1 MILNK
6 LRVADHGP
14 PSAIARNRKFES
26 ISLQRRVSCEPD
38 LFDTHRGTRSSSVLS
53 PPGIVFEKSSHG
65 PPARPPTV
73 SSFRSYPR
81 SNLAGMF
88 NTRRR
93 VAEWV

>member
-1 MILNK
+1 MPK
-6 LRVADHGP
+6 VGP
-14 PSAIARNRKFES
+14 PADSRDEFAADS
-26 ISLQRRVSCEPD
+26 PLQRRVSCEPD